1 MRQTAEKAVPFAK
14 SGAKPQRES
23 ENLKKNK
30 KRRKTLGKNRGPHPA
45 QSRVYYHSEVRTP
58 IATAMFG
65 EYRNVKLQ
73 VYKENEQ
80 LYIYIYK

>member
-14 SGAKPQRES
+14 SGAKPQPES
-23 ENLKKNK
+23 EKNTKNK
-30 KRRKTLGKNRGPHPA
+30 KPRETLGKNQGRHPA

-65 EYRNVKLQ
+65 E
-73 VYKENEQ
+73 
-80 LYIYIYK
+80 

>member
-23 ENLKKNK
+23 EQIKEKQ
-30 KRRKTLGKNRGPHPA
+30 KNRETPGENPGRHPA

-65 EYRNVKLQ
+65 ELPYTMSF
-73 VYKENEQ
+73 
-80 LYIYIYK
+80 